1 MLQLTTKLMNRFSY
15 SITTSFILCNKDYHS
30 YCNPQCTK
38 HTPKRDP
45 NRAYIFPNFRVSTP
59 PYKFSK
65 QIMENIP
72 YSISFSWIY
81 FINSLFHFIS
91 KGVLCVSTLLR
102 QLLQHATPSLKMNRY
117 RN

>member
-1 MLQLTTKLMNRFSY
+1 MHMNSARG
-15 SITTSFILCNKDYHS
+15 IGHKKKKKKKRQNAETR
-30 YCNPQCTK
+30 
-38 HTPKRDP
+38 TPKRDP

-72 YSISFSWIY
+72 YSISFGWIY

-102 QLLQHATPSLKMNRY
+102 QLLQHATPS